1 MLGHTRQCFVLLY
14 YIHFGLRFVGA
25 VTVTTKS
32 YQNSCISVS
41 TMAAQYMHLLYR
53 AAAPDEG
60 PPDVDVG
67 PPAAAGAA
75 VGPEDPPPPEE
86 RGALVGPAPDEE
98 TIALAQLK
106 STRALVA
113 KSLRSITTV
122 AIQRTQEQS
131 RKKAKTAS
139 GHLYSALDV
148 IDNMIAD
155 AE

>member
-1 MLGHTRQCFVLLY
+1 
-14 YIHFGLRFVGA
+14 
-25 VTVTTKS
+25 
-32 YQNSCISVS
+32 
-41 TMAAQYMHLLYR
+41 MAAQYMHLLYPAAA

-60 PPDVDVG
+60 PPAVDVG

-75 VGPEDPPPPEE
+75 VGPEGPPPPAEA
-86 RGALVGPAPDEE
+86 GDAVGPAPDEE
-98 TIALAQLK
+98 TLTLVQLK

-122 AIQRTQEQS
+122 AIQRTQVQS

-155 AE
+155 VE

>member
-1 MLGHTRQCFVLLY
+1 
-14 YIHFGLRFVGA
+14 
-25 VTVTTKS
+25 
-32 YQNSCISVS
+32 
-41 TMAAQYMHLLYR
+41 MAAQYMHLLYPAAAA

-60 PPDVDVG
+60 PPAVDVG

-75 VGPEDPPPPEE
+75 VGPEGPPPPAEAGDAVGPPPPAE
-86 RGALVGPAPDEE
+86 AGDAVGPAPDEE
-98 TIALAQLK
+98 TLTLVQLK

-148 IDNMIAD
+148 IDNMIA
-155 AE
+155 ESEQ

>member
-1 MLGHTRQCFVLLY
+1 
-14 YIHFGLRFVGA
+14 
-25 VTVTTKS
+25 
-32 YQNSCISVS
+32 
-41 TMAAQYMHLLYR
+41 MAAQYMHLLYPAAAA

-60 PPDVDVG
+60 PPAVDVG
-67 PPAAAGAA
+67 PPAEAGSVE
-75 VGPEDPPPPEE
+75 VGWPEDPPPPAE
-86 RGALVGPAPDEE
+86 RGAAVGPAPDEE

-122 AIQRTQEQS
+122 AIQRTHEQS

>member
-1 MLGHTRQCFVLLY
+1 
-14 YIHFGLRFVGA
+14 
-25 VTVTTKS
+25 
-32 YQNSCISVS
+32 
-41 TMAAQYMHLLYR
+41 MAAQYMHLLYPAAAA

-60 PPDVDVG
+60 PPAVDVG
-67 PPAAAGAA
+67 PPAEAGSA
-75 VGPEDPPPPEE
+75 GWPEDPPPPAE
-86 RGALVGPAPDEE
+86 RGAAVGPAPDEE

-122 AIQRTQEQS
+122 AIQRTQTTTVA

-155 AE
+155 VE